1 MAKYF
6 RSPGFIFEFENQN
19 IFFYVFGSCTPLFYL
34 FYHFANS
41 EENLGFSIFPAIS
54 LFRPISLF
62 RAISLNFE
70 KQFQERN
77 KLIRVSW
84 TQGNWI
90 FAKNSNSLITVSL
103 KPNVADLRDN

>member
-54 LFRPISLF
+54 L
-62 RAISLNFE
+62 NFE

-77 KLIRVSW
+77 KLIRVSR

-103 KPNVADLRDN
+103 KRNVADLRDI